1 MDITRWAIEKNQ
13 LTLLLTFALVITGI
27 ITFYNMP
34 RAQDPSFPIRVATV
48 TTTLAGASPDR
59 IEQLITDPLE
69 KVIQEMPEVDSIT
82 STSQTGVS
90 IITVNLQDRYSDLQP
105 IWDKLKSKVDK
116 VREDMPD
123 GTDAS
128 VVDDEVGDIFGIAI
142 GIVSDG
148 FSYAEQK
155 QLADEL
161 RNQLLTIDLVAKVDI
176 YGEQE
181 EQIFVEYNSSQL
193 TEMGLSPEYF
203 AEVLSKKNIIIPGG
217 RIRRGDVRLNIETTG
232 NVNSLDELQ
241 RTLVPMPDTDEL
253 VALENIAYVYR
264 DYIDPPKEIVRV
276 GGQTG
281 MVVAVSMSEGGN
293 IIRLGEDVSRLLSG
307 YQAYI
312 PLGFEFQITAFQPR
326 LVQQTIVNFAQNLIQ
341 AVVIVSAVMFVF
353 MGMRIGFVVSS
364 LIPATVL
371 GTIVIMD
378 SLGVGLDQVSLAGL
392 MIALGMLVDNAI
404 VMTENI
410 LVLRTKGISPIESAL
425 RSAKQLRMPLLV
437 SSLTTAAAFL
447 PIALA
452 ESTTGEYTAP
462 LFKVVSIALLFSWL
476 VSLTLIPLLTVALL
490 KAKQQ
495 PRRSRLFNDKTY
507 AVYTAS
513 LKTLLC
519 NRTLTMI
526 AVVAVFA
533 LAIFAFR
540 WVPAIF
546 FPPSDDPRFKLEI
559 DLPRATSIEHTESVV
574 QEIESYIDS
583 NLMATAER
591 EGVVNYT
598 TFIGTGGP
606 RIVLNHSGGQS
617 SSNAAFFLFNTSS
630 AVPIESLMVSI
641 RGYLFDN
648 FPDVSA
654 SLRKFE
660 NGASVSTPIEIRVS
674 GDEIDKLYRL
684 ADQIKLKLESLPG
697 TTSIKDDWGPKVQK
711 IVVSVDEAAARR
723 VNVTNAD
730 IARSL
735 NTSFSGKEVTE
746 YREGDQLIPVVVRAE
761 RTADNEASLATS
773 LNIFSQS
780 GNRSFAFDE
789 IAKPILAWEPALIK
803 RYDLER
809 TITISS
815 ELSGSGNAASL
826 VVDLEPWLYDLFS
839 RPEFTAYE
847 FELGGEAEASSD
859 ANNSIMQKIP
869 VAFAIILFLL
879 MAQFNCWRKTTIVL
893 ITIPLGLIGVVSGL
907 LLTGSYFGFMTFLG
921 VISLSGIVINNA
933 IVLIDRIEFEINHNG
948 LARGDAIVIAA
959 QRRLRPIVLT
969 TLTTLLGMMP
979 LWLGGG
985 QLWESMAITIIF
997 GLLGG
1002 TLLTLGVVPVMYS
1015 ILFDARP
1022 AADCGEHEPVPVV

>member
-1 MDITRWAIEKNQ
+1 MDITRLAIEKNQ
-13 LTLLLTFALVITGI
+13 LTLLLTLALLITGV

-59 IEQLITDPLE
+59 VEQLITDPLE
-69 KVIQEMPEVDSIT
+69 KVIQEMPELHSIT

-90 IITVNLQDRYSDLQP
+90 IISVNIQDRYTDLQP

-116 VREDMPD
+116 AQEDLPD

-155 QLADEL
+155 QLADQL
-161 RNQLLTIDLVAKVDI
+161 RNELLTIDLVAKVEI

-181 EQIFVEYNSSQL
+181 EQIFVEYNSSRL
-193 TEMGLSPEYF
+193 TELGISPEYL
-203 AEVLSKKNIIIPGG
+203 ADALSKKNIIIPGG
-217 RIRRGDVRLNIETTG
+217 RVKRGTVRLNLETTG

-241 RTLVPMPDTDEL
+241 RTLIPLPDSDE
-253 VALENIAYVYR
+253 VIALENIAYVYR

-276 GGQTG
+276 GGYTG
-281 MVVAVSMSEGGN
+281 MVVAISMSEGGN
-293 IIRLGEDVSRLLSG
+293 IIRLGEQVSQVLSQ
-307 YQAYI
+307 YREFI
-312 PLGFEFQITAFQPR
+312 PLGFEFEISAFQPR
-326 LVQQTIVNFAQNLIQ
+326 LVQDTIVNFAKNLLQ
-341 AVVIVSAVMFVF
+341 AVTIVSLVMVVF
-353 MGMRIGFVVSS
+353 LGMRIGFVVAS
-364 LIPATVL
+364 LIPVTVL

-378 SLGVGLDQVSLAGL
+378 GFSVGLDQVSLAGL

-410 LVLRTKGISPIESAL
+410 LVLRTKGIAAIDAAV

-476 VSLTLIPLLTVALL
+476 VSLTVIPLLTVILL

-495 PRRSRLFNDKTY
+495 PRSSRLFNDTTY
-507 AVYTAS
+507 AVYTRA
-513 LKTLLC
+513 LKTMLA
-519 NRTLTMI
+519 NRILTMI
-526 AVVAVFA
+526 AVAGIFA
-533 LAIFAFR
+533 FAMFAFR

-546 FPPSDDPRFKLEI
+546 FPPSDDPRFKMEI
-559 DLPRATSIEHTESVV
+559 DLPRATSIEHTEAVV
-574 QEIESYIDS
+574 REIEQFIQAE
-583 NLMATAER
+583 LMATAER

-598 TFIGTGGP
+598 TFVGTGGP

-630 AVPIESLMVSI
+630 AVPIEGLMAEL
-641 RGYLFDN
+641 REYLFNN
-648 FPDVSA
+648 FPDVAA

-660 NGASVSTPIEIRVS
+660 NGAAVSSPIEIRVS
-674 GDEIDKLYRL
+674 GDEIDKLYQL
-684 ADQIKLKLESLPG
+684 SDEIKLKLESLPS
-697 TTSIKDDWGPKVQK
+697 TAAIKDDWGPKVQK
-711 IVVSVDEAAARR
+711 IVVAVDEAAARR
-723 VNVTNAD
+723 GNVTNAD

-761 RTADNEASLATS
+761 RTADNEASLSTS

-789 IAKPILAWEPALIK
+789 IARPLLAWEPALIK
-803 RYDLER
+803 RYDLKR
-809 TITISS
+809 TLTISS
-815 ELSGSGNAASL
+815 ELRGGGNAAL
-826 VVDLEPWLYDLFS
+826 TVERLQPWLDELFS
-839 RPEFTAYE
+839 RPDYFGYE
-847 FELGGEAEASSD
+847 YELGGEAEASAD
-859 ANNSIMQKIP
+859 ANASIGAKIP
-869 VAFAIILFLL
+869 VAFAFILFLL
-879 MAQFNCWRKTTIVL
+879 MVQFNCWRKTGIVL
-893 ITIPLGLIGVVSGL
+893 LTIPLGLIGVVTGL

-933 IVLIDRIEFEINHNG
+933 IVLIDRIEFEIRLNG
-948 LARGDAIVIAA
+948 LSRGDAIVIAA

-985 QLWESMAITIIF
+985 ELWESMAITIIF

-1002 TLLTLGVVPVMYS
+1002 TLLTLGVVPVLYS
-1015 ILFDARP
+1015 LLFDARP
-1022 AADCGEHEPVPVV
+1022 TEDCGETEPVPVV